1 MTLRII
7 TFMFN
12 RPLRDDFTPSSR
24 KPPIRIPNPLQHRSV
39 AIFNYMISN
48 TLYCN
53 NNNRNKGNILD
64 TKIVC
69 TSCVSFPSLQ
79 KYIGEEGKIAV
90 CSYCFKK
97 NNYSVQTD
105 KIFGYI
111 SSVLFETLVP
121 LSSFSKLESFF
132 YHADEELV
140 TYSDS
145 FDFLEQYE
153 NKFQTVFFNELVEKL
168 NDEFD
173 VHEPLILLKDSY
185 RYEDDCYYVHSDRW
199 RALVKRLNHE
209 YRYSNGNI
217 LLFLEDVLS
226 PILDNGLIKSKYIK
240 TLPKDKLIYR
250 GRIYNSEESKD
261 RICNEPHK

>member
-1 MTLRII
+1 
-7 TFMFN
+7 
-12 RPLRDDFTPSSR
+12 
-24 KPPIRIPNPLQHRSV
+24 
-39 AIFNYMISN
+39 MISN